1 MSKERD
7 INIEDGNVEEQA
19 HNEQVSNEQE
29 QNTHAADNQ
38 SDKNA
43 GAENESDSDADKKT
57 EDNNAA
63 DKKAEETE
71 LDPLEKAQKE
81 VEDLKKQLLYK
92 TAEFEN
98 YRKRTL
104 KEKAELVLNG
114 GEKTISAILPVLD
127 DFERAIADKSED
139 PKVIKEGVQMIF
151 NKFIKSLSVVS
162 IFFKFI
168 KTLEGLGVKKIET
181 TDKDFDVDFHEAIA
195 MVPGMGDDKKGKV
208 IDCVQTGYTL
218 NDKVIRHAKVAVGQ

>member
-1 MSKERD
+1 MSQEKE
-7 INIEDGNVEEQA
+7 IKIEDGNAKEQVE
-19 HNEQVSNEQE
+19 NEQVSNQ
-29 QNTHAADNQ
+29 QA
-38 SDKNA
+38 KNPDA
-43 GAENESDSDADKKT
+43 QQGDVQKETDTVADKT
-57 EDNNAA
+57 ADSNDSA
-63 DKKAEETE
+63 DKKAEEAE
-71 LDPLEKAQKE
+71 LNPLEKAQKE
-81 VEDLKKQLLYK
+81 VEELKKQLLYK

-104 KEKAELVLNG
+104 KEKAELILNG
-114 GEKTISAILPVLD
+114 GEKTIAAILPVLD

-139 PKVIKEGVQMIF
+139 PKAIKEGVQMIF
-151 NKFIKSLSVVS
+151 NKFT
-162 IFFKFI
+162 

-181 TDKDFDVDFHEAIA
+181 ADKDFDVDYHEAIA

>member
-1 MSKERD
+1 MFKKFKTMSKEKK
-7 INIEDGNVEEQA
+7 INIEDGNA
-19 HNEQVSNEQE
+19 KEQVLNENAE
-29 QNTHAADNQ
+29 QNDTQ
-38 SDKNA
+38 
-43 GAENESDSDADKKT
+43 
-57 EDNNAA
+57 NNAEP
-63 DKKAEETE
+63 KAEETNTE
-71 LDPLEKAQKE
+71 DADNKAADADSKTDNTDNAAESEEADPLAKARQE
-81 VEDLKKQLLYK
+81 VEELKKQLLYK

-104 KEKAELVLNG
+104 KEKADLILNG
-114 GEKTISAILPVLD
+114 GEKTIAAILPILD

-139 PKVIKEGVQMIF
+139 PKAIKEGVQMIF
-151 NKFIKSLSVVS
+151 N
-162 IFFKFI
+162 KFI

-181 TDKDFDVDFHEAIA
+181 ADKDFDVDFHEAIA